1 VDEELF
7 DKTTNQCRLNVISKS
22 QQEKSG
28 RPMPTEL
35 IKINKNDIR
44 HSHRLSRETQ
54 QEADDRQHERNHE
67 DDSGMHEYRRN

>member
-1 VDEELF
+1 
-7 DKTTNQCRLNVISKS
+7 
-22 QQEKSG
+22 
-28 RPMPTEL
+28 MPTEL